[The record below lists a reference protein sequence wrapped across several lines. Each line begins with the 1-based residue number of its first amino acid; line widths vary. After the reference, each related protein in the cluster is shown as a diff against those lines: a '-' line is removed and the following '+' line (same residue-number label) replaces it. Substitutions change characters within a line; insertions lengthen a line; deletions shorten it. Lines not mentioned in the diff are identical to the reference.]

1 MMNFL
6 FMFFSDLNNMVCM
19 HRNVNISPNEIDFDA
34 IGTDPRAEGRLI
46 FHAVA
51 SYSKLVLYNRI

>member
-1 MMNFL
+1 
-6 FMFFSDLNNMVCM
+6 MFFSDLNNMVCM
-19 HRNVNISPNEIDFDA
+19 HRNVNISQNEIDFDA

-51 SYSKLVLYNRI
+51 PYSKLILYNRI